1 MSEQRPL
8 VALRDRIEVLS
19 KQLDSM
25 RKERGSVNMQRR
37 DEIRLKLCQNYSEII
52 RQYPKE
58 SEKGSELKGLW
69 VKCFYERI
77 NESRG
82 RINRLERARKDSSQD
97 IKAMSKFC
105 DEGITFYNFLA
116 KECADFEGICFSM
129 YVALGDLN
137 RYKLDSKKAEEN
149 YRKASQLDPTA
160 GICYNN
166 IAVIHQNNKFYMN
179 SLYYFVRALTSK
191 GVFPNTKTNMRQLF
205 NHAKNLPEKANKNT
219 EFLHNFISMLNP
231 SNDKEETPEA
241 SSLMED
247 FSLLLSSK
255 QLGDFMVTKMSTAML
270 YFFAERKQKSSSV
283 FLFFE
288 TILDQILSTSGD
300 EQKRTIKYLSSVSL
314 FLEFLFQRKELDSVQ
329 KHQSFVKKLKQ
340 TKDNFSYLNVES
352 GQSSLRT
359 KYLQEHV
366 NLRGCTL
373 FKNDLCSI
381 PYHLI
386 CDKVLNDE
394 EATRQ
399 RMQLLKDY
407 VNIIN
412 VDETLGDMCS
422 ENNEAYS
429 YGKEVSPED
438 TEMREKSD
446 DEAELPSSSGSAVL
460 KAIENTPAFT
470 KEDPSKTINCQ
481 LSSNDNGNDED
492 DEAED
497 DIVFQ
502 PEPVMKA
509 TTHYSD
515 GQTTSTPEIRNNC
528 SVPPPP
534 PGFAPLMVQG
544 GVPFVS
550 RNPFLSATNNSMR
563 MDHFLSEKKLEV
575 DDDPMN
581 VIGTLFGASYNP
593 FLG

>member
-1 MSEQRPL
+1 
-8 VALRDRIEVLS
+8 
-19 KQLDSM
+19 
-25 RKERGSVNMQRR
+25 
-37 DEIRLKLCQNYSEII
+37 
-52 RQYPKE
+52 
-58 SEKGSELKGLW
+58 
-69 VKCFYERI
+69 
-77 NESRG
+77 
-82 RINRLERARKDSSQD
+82 
-97 IKAMSKFC
+97 
-105 DEGITFYNFLA
+105 
-116 KECADFEGICFSM
+116 
-129 YVALGDLN
+129 
-137 RYKLDSKKAEEN
+137 
-149 YRKASQLDPTA
+149 
-160 GICYNN
+160 
-166 IAVIHQNNKFYMN
+166 
-179 SLYYFVRALTSK
+179 
-191 GVFPNTKTNMRQLF
+191 MRQLF

-412 VDETLGDMCS
+412 VDETLGDVCS

-438 TEMREKSD
+438 TEMKEKSD